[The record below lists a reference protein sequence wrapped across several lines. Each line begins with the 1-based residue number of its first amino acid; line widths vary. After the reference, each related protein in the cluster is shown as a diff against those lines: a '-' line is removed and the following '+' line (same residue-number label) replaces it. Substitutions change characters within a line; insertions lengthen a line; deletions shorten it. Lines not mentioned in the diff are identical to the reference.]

1 MTKNIVGIILLIA
14 VLALTYHNV
23 TLSERYDMLEKRVEM
38 QNKKSMRD
46 SAISTSNG
54 MILEKYVSANYNENK
69 EKKRKWL
76 LYVMTR
82 NLTWNV
88 REMHIIVL

>member
-54 MILEKYVSANYNENK
+54 MILEKYVSANYNEK
-69 EKKRKWL
+69 EGKIDI